1 MKFLAALFLLILVST
16 AYAATVTNS
25 MSLEGNCAVNRNL
38 DVNWQSGVSNDSIGG
53 NSGSSILTA
62 PGPLQYQ
69 TKDTVDATYN
79 NFYNQTGYTRF
90 DNGGL
95 YTESVNMETT
105 DPYQSVTIEH
115 SGILQS
121 TQIDTAKF
129 VENADVDMGQQI
141 EWDGAGFVTRD
152 VKYTVD
158 QVRDS
163 MDNTYYY
170 RTGSTD
176 HTFVSTN
183 STGGARFRP
192 EFSFSDFSNSFI
204 TNDTIL
210 SINATEN
217 QTEEIKSVHVG
228 AI

>member
-1 MKFLAALFLLILVST
+1 MKFLSMLILLVLVST

-38 DVNWQSGVSNDSIGG
+38 DVNWGSGVSNDSISG

-79 NFYNQTGYTRF
+79 NFYNQTGYSRF

-95 YTESVNMETT
+95 YTESVNMETSS
-105 DPYQSVTIEH
+105 PYQSVTVEH

-121 TQIDTAKF
+121 AQIDTAKF
-129 VENADVDMGQQI
+129 VENADVDMGQQA
-141 EWDGAGFVTRD
+141 EWDGAGFATRD
-152 VKYTVD
+152 VKYVVD
-158 QVRDS
+158 QERDS
-163 MDNTYYY
+163 LGNTYYY
-170 RTGSTD
+170 RTESTD
-176 HTFVSTN
+176 HVFVSTN
-183 STGGARFRP
+183 ATGGARFRP
-192 EFSFSDFSNSFI
+192 EFAFTDFADSFI

-217 QTEEIKSVHVG
+217 ATEDIKSVHEG